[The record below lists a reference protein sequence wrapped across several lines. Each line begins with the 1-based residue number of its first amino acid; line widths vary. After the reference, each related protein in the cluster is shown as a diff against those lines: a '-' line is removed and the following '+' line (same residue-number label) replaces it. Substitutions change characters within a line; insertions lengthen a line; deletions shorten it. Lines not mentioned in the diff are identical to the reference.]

1 MERNLDFDTVIDR
14 RNTKCLKYDFAKKRG
29 MPEDVLPM
37 WVADMDFKTSS
48 YVEDALAE
56 WAEHGIFGYSEVQ
69 TPYFEAVRNWMKER
83 HGWEPQEKWLI
94 KTPGVVFALAMA
106 VRAYT
111 GPGDAV
117 LIQQPVY
124 YPFSEVIRDNGRK
137 VVSSDLYLGGDN
149 KYHIDFE
156 DFERKIK
163 EERVRLFLLCS
174 PHNPVGRVW
183 TLEELSRLGE
193 LCVRHGVT
201 VVSDEIHHDFI
212 FQGEHHVFAGLKKE
226 LEEISIICTSPSKT
240 FNLAGMMLS
249 NIFIPNHTLRRKFR
263 RELDAAGISQLG
275 IMGLAACEAAYSKGR
290 EWYQA
295 MMAYVKDKITYTRQ
309 YVKEY
314 LLGVALVEQEA
325 TYLVWLDCRGL
336 GLDAEELD
344 RRIIHRAKL
353 WLDSGKIFGEC
364 GRGFQRINVACPR
377 SVLKEALQKL
387 KRICIDSDNITGNRK
402 YLLDAI
408 EKNWKR

>member
-1 MERNLDFDTVIDR
+1 
-14 RNTKCLKYDFAKKRG
+14 
-29 MPEDVLPM
+29 M

-295 MMAYVKDKITYTRQ
+295 MMAYVKDNITYTRQ

>member
-111 GPGDAV
+111 EPGDAV

-295 MMAYVKDKITYTRQ
+295 MMAYVKDNITYTRQ

-387 KRICIDSDNITGNRK
+387 KKICIDR
-402 YLLDAI
+402 
-408 EKNWKR
+408 